1 MAKIDKVLGSISPLY
16 GMASGQGAF
25 AHLRKISPLMHLIG
39 ETDTKAEKR
48 RKRLAQEE
56 KKQGGGTTPGAEP
69 SVEPTMRK
77 GGKVKK
83 MAKGGKVRGCGI
95 AKRGLTKGKM
105 R

>member
-1 MAKIDKVLGSISPLY
+1 MGKVGKALLGGLAGGLVGAARSGLDIGDIARYGGFGLA
-16 GMASGQGAF
+16 GMAA
-25 AHLRKISPLMHLIG
+25 AKALRKKKKKAG
-39 ETDTKAEKR
+39 E
-48 RKRLAQEE
+48 
-56 KKQGGGTTPGAEP
+56 PGAETADDGTTP

>member
-1 MAKIDKVLGSISPLY
+1 MSLVGGKTDLGDIARYGGFGLA
-16 GMASGQGAF
+16 GMAA
-25 AHLRKISPLMHLIG
+25 AKALRKKKKKKKDG
-39 ETDTKAEKR
+39 EP
-48 RKRLAQEE
+48 
-56 KKQGGGTTPGAEP
+56 GGGMTAGA
-69 SVEPTMRK
+69 EPTMRK